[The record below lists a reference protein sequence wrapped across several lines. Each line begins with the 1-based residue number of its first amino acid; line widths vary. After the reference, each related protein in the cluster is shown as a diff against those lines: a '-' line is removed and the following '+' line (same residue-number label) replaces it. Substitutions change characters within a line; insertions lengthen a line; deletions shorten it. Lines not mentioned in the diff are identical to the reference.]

1 MPTLACAVVMHLWLR
16 HLFSSFPL
24 DRKGPKG
31 QGRHQGPTAL
41 GDRSSPMS
49 AGPARPTR
57 LVFGKPCP
65 IDGHE
70 TLLHLYYASPNSL
83 IADPHSAN
91 AERDLLRPWD
101 SLLVVALRHREA
113 RSDPFMIDLRKI
125 YFQKKI
131 HFISNYLPDNKRLQ
145 STTNVC
151 STA

>member
-1 MPTLACAVVMHLWLR
+1 MTYKKSLATMSCRCWPACGHLWLR
-16 HLFSSFPL
+16 PFSPFLL
-24 DRKGPKG
+24 DEKGPKN

-57 LVFGKPCP
+57 LVFDKPCP

-101 SLLVVALRHREA
+101 SLLVVALRLPLLRGCPKGGGLRGTK
-113 RSDPFMIDLRKI
+113 RSIYDRFAEDL
-125 YFQKKI
+125 FP
-131 HFISNYLPDNKRLQ
+131 N
-145 STTNVC
+145 
-151 STA
+151 